1 MSLAKSAN
9 LVCPYAKFNFE
20 LAASDGSLVLN
31 IGPVKVIYKKA
42 HLKHPDMKKIICF
55 TLMGSFFVFV
65 LNGQTKEIYTHPE
78 FDSLARDHTQLAIL
92 PFKVMLRLKHKAAKK
107 LEPEDFEKLEKI
119 EGEAIQTA
127 LQSYFLKQKEKDS
140 FKVSFQDIHETNT
153 LLAQA
158 GWTDD
163 SLRLKTSKQ
172 ICQKLRVDGV
182 ISGTFMTTKLSSDE
196 AAATLTALG
205 IGVSA
210 IAALFGGTPDL
221 SGPGPTNTG
230 DCTINVHEAK
240 TGKLLWRYE
249 KELSRGLGSK
259 TNTIINAIMRG
270 ASKKFPY
277 ENIK

>member
-1 MSLAKSAN
+1 M
-9 LVCPYAKFNFE
+9 
-20 LAASDGSLVLN
+20 
-31 IGPVKVIYKKA
+31 
-42 HLKHPDMKKIICF
+42 
-55 TLMGSFFVFV
+55 LMGFSFVFV

-92 PFKVMLRLKHKAAKK
+92 PFRVMLRLRPKAAKK

-119 EGEAIQTA
+119 EGEAVQTA
-127 LQSYFLKQKEKDS
+127 LYSYFLKQKEKDS

-163 SLRLKTSKQ
+163 SLRLKTKKQ
-172 ICQKLRVDGV
+172 ICQKLQVDGV
-182 ISGTFMTTKLSSDE
+182 ISGTIMTNKLLSDE
-196 AAATLTALG
+196 GSAVLTALG
-205 IGVSA
+205 IGIAVASA
-210 IAALFGGTPDL
+210 FFGGTPDL
-221 SGPGPTNTG
+221 SGAGPTNTG
-230 DCTINVHEAK
+230 NCTINIHEAK

-249 KELSRGLGSK
+249 KELSRGSGSN